1 MAKGAEKVTVE
12 TLQEMK
18 RNRQRIAA
26 MVCYDDQ
33 MAQILDRAGADVLSV
48 GDSVGRTFLGQ
59 TAEEHTTV
67 DMMIMFCRA
76 VVRGAKRA
84 LVNCDMPTSI
94 VNDPNVTAEAARR
107 IAGEAGPSTVKV
119 DIREDME
126 KFFPSVEAAAKT
138 GVIGLYPQ
146 IGFSH
151 LVRESGQDKLDY
163 ICKKAQALEAIGAKM
178 TDLTGVSPEIYAAA
192 SAAVRI
198 PVIGGQSGPEAD
210 GRIYVSAPLVGY
222 NAAMLDQDAGTGN
235 AARYVFEIAREAIAN
250 VHAGTFN
257 SA

>member
-1 MAKGAEKVTVE
+1 VANGAERVTID
-12 TLQEMK
+12 TLHEMK

-26 MVCYDDQ
+26 IVCYDYQ
-33 MAQILDRAGADVLSV
+33 MAQIADRAGADVLSV

-59 TAEEHTTV
+59 TDQEHTTV

-94 VNDPNVTAEAARR
+94 VHDPTATAEAARR

-126 KFFPSVEAAAKT
+126 KFFPAVEAVAKT
-138 GVIGLYPQ
+138 GLIAVYPQ

-151 LVRESGQDKLDY
+151 LVRESGQDKLEY
-163 ICKKAQALEAIGAKM
+163 ICKKAQELEAIGAKM
-178 TDLTGVSPEIYAAA
+178 LDLTGVSPEIYKAA
-192 SAAVRI
+192 SAAVKM

-222 NAAMLDQDAGTGN
+222 TAALLEKDDGKES
-235 AARYVFEIAREAIAN
+235 AARYIFDVAKQAIDN
-250 VHAGTFN
+250 VHAGTF
-257 SA
+257 SS

>member
-1 MAKGAEKVTVE
+1 MANEGEKVTVE
-12 TLQEMK
+12 TLHEMK

-26 MVCYDDQ
+26 MVCYDHQ

-67 DMMIMFCRA
+67 DMMILFCRA
-76 VVRGAKRA
+76 VVRGTKRA

-94 VNDPNVTAEAARR
+94 VSDPTATADAARR
-107 IAGEAGPSTVKV
+107 IAGEAGPDTVKV

-126 KFFPSVEAAAKT
+126 KFFPAVEAVAKT
-138 GVIGLYPQ
+138 GVIAVYPQ

-151 LVRESGQDKLDY
+151 LVRESGQDKLEY
-163 ICKKAQALEAIGAKM
+163 ICKKAQALEAVGAKM
-178 TDLTGVSPEIYAAA
+178 LDLTGVSPEIYAAA
-192 SAAVRI
+192 RSAVQM

-222 NAAMLDQDAGTGN
+222 NAALLDQDGGAHN
-235 AARYVFEIAREAIAN
+235 AARFIFEIARQAITN
-250 VHAGTFN
+250 VHAGTF
-257 SA
+257 

>member
-1 MAKGAEKVTVE
+1 MANVAERVTIE
-12 TLQEMK
+12 TLHEMK

-26 MVCYDDQ
+26 VVCYDHQ

-48 GDSVGRTFLGQ
+48 GDSVGRTYLGQ
-59 TAEEHTTV
+59 TAEENTTV

-84 LVNCDMPTSI
+84 LVNCDMPTT
-94 VNDPNVTAEAARR
+94 VVTDPKAAAEAARR

-126 KFFPSVEAAAKT
+126 QFFPAVEAVANT
-138 GVIGLYPQ
+138 GVIAVYPQ
-146 IGFSH
+146 IGYSH
-151 LVRESGQDKLDY
+151 LVKESSQEKLEY
-163 ICKKAQALEAIGAKM
+163 ICKKAQALEAVGAKM
-178 TDLTGVSPEIYAAA
+178 LDLTGVSPEIY
-192 SAAVRI
+192 SAARDAVKM

-222 NAAMLDQDAGTGN
+222 NAAVLDQSDSTAHFIF
-235 AARYVFEIAREAIAN
+235 AIAQKAIAN
-250 VHAGTFN
+250 VHAGTFKP
-257 SA
+257 

>member
-1 MAKGAEKVTVE
+1 VANGTQKVTIE
-12 TLQEMK
+12 TLHEMK

-26 MVCYDDQ
+26 AVCYDYQ

-59 TAEEHTTV
+59 TDGESTTV

-76 VVRGAKRA
+76 VVRGAKRP

-94 VNDPNVTAEAARR
+94 VNDPKATAEAARR

-126 KFFPSVEAAAKT
+126 KFFPSVEAVANT
-138 GVIGLYPQ
+138 GVIAVYPQ

-151 LVRESGQDKLDY
+151 LVRESGQEKLDY
-163 ICKKAQALEAIGAKM
+163 ICKKAQALEAAGAKM
-178 TDLTGVSPEIYAAA
+178 LDLTGVAPEIYAAA
-192 SAAVRI
+192 REAVKM

-222 NAAMLDQDAGTGN
+222 NAALLDQEGTDS
-235 AARYVFEIAREAIAN
+235 AARYIYNIAQKALAN
-250 VHAGTFN
+250 VHAGTF
-257 SA
+257 SS

>member
-1 MAKGAEKVTVE
+1 MAKGTEKVTVE
-12 TLQEMK
+12 TLLEMK
-18 RNRQRIAA
+18 RNRQYIAA
-26 MVCYDDQ
+26 TVCYDYQ

-94 VNDPNVTAEAARR
+94 VSNPATTAEAARR

-126 KFFPSVEAAAKT
+126 KFFPAVEAVTKS
-138 GVIGLYPQ
+138 GVIHVYPQ

-151 LVRESGQDKLDY
+151 LLREGGQEKLEY
-163 ICKKAQALEAIGAKM
+163 ICKKAQALENIGAKM
-178 TDLTGVSPEIYAAA
+178 LDLTGVSTEIYAAA
-192 SAAVRI
+192 RDAVKI
-198 PVIGGQSGPEAD
+198 PVIGGQTGPEAD
-210 GRIYVSAPLVGY
+210 GHIYVSAPLVGY
-222 NAAMLDQDAGTGN
+222 NAALLDQQDTKHN
-235 AARYVFEIAREAIAN
+235 AARYIFEIANQAVAN
-250 VHAGTFN
+250 IHAGKY
-257 SA
+257 

>member
-1 MAKGAEKVTVE
+1 VANVAEKVTIE
-12 TLQEMK
+12 TLHEMK

-26 MVCYDDQ
+26 MVCYDYQ
-33 MAQILDRAGADVLSV
+33 MAQVLDRAGADVLSV

-59 TAEEHTTV
+59 TNEEHTTV
-67 DMMIMFCRA
+67 DMMILFCRA

-94 VNDPNVTAEAARR
+94 VSDPAVTAEAARR

-126 KFFPSVEAAAKT
+126 KFFPAVEAVAKT
-138 GVIGLYPQ
+138 GVIAVYPQ

-151 LVRESGQDKLDY
+151 LVRESGQEKLEY

-178 TDLTGVSPEIYAAA
+178 LDLTGVSPEIYAAA
-192 SAAVRI
+192 RAAVKM

-222 NAAMLDQDAGTGN
+222 NAALLDEDDGN
-235 AARYVFEIAREAIAN
+235 ASAARFIFEVAQKAIAN
-250 VHAGTFN
+250 VHAGSF
-257 SA
+257 

>member
-1 MAKGAEKVTVE
+1 
-12 TLQEMK
+12 MK

-26 MVCYDDQ
+26 AVCYDHQ

-59 TAEEHTTV
+59 TEGESPTV
-67 DMMIMFCRA
+67 DIMILFCRA

-94 VNDPNVTAEAARR
+94 VNDPKATVEAARR

-126 KFFPSVEAAAKT
+126 KFFPSVEAVAKT
-138 GVIGLYPQ
+138 GVIAVYPQ

-151 LVRESGQDKLDY
+151 LVRESGQEKLDY
-163 ICKKAQALEAIGAKM
+163 ICKTAQALEAVGAKM
-178 TDLTGVSPEIYAAA
+178 LDLTGVSPEIYAAA
-192 SAAVRI
+192 SKAVKM

-222 NAAMLDQDAGTGN
+222 TAALLDSGEGKPS
-235 AARYVFEIAREAIAN
+235 AARFIFDVAQKAITD
-250 VHAGTFN
+250 VHAGTFKP
-257 SA
+257 

>member
-1 MAKGAEKVTVE
+1 MANGAGKVTIE
-12 TLQEMK
+12 TLHEMK

-26 MVCYDDQ
+26 VVCYDYQ
-33 MAQILDRAGADVLSV
+33 MAQIADRAGADVLSV

-59 TAEEHTTV
+59 TDEEHTTV
-67 DMMIMFCRA
+67 DMMILFCRA

-94 VNDPNVTAEAARR
+94 VSDPKATAEAARR
-107 IAGEAGPSTVKV
+107 IAGEAGPAAVKV

-126 KFFPSVEAAAKT
+126 RFFPSVEAVAQT
-138 GVIGLYPQ
+138 GVIAVYPQ

-151 LVRESGQDKLDY
+151 LLRESGQDKLEY
-163 ICKKAQALEAIGAKM
+163 ICKTAQALEAVGAKM
-178 TDLTGVSPEIYAAA
+178 LDLTGVAPEIYAAA
-192 SAAVRI
+192 REAVRM

-222 NAAMLDQDAGTGN
+222 SAALLGEADRPS
-235 AARYVFEIAREAIAN
+235 AARYIFDVAQKAIEN
-250 VHAGTFN
+250 VHGGTF
-257 SA
+257 SAG

>member
-1 MAKGAEKVTVE
+1 MAKVAERVTIE
-12 TLQEMK
+12 TLHEMK

-26 MVCYDDQ
+26 VVCYDHQ

-48 GDSVGRTFLGQ
+48 GDSVGRTYLGQ
-59 TAEEHTTV
+59 TAEENTTV

-84 LVNCDMPTSI
+84 LVNCDMPTS
-94 VNDPNVTAEAARR
+94 VVSDPKAAAEAARR

-126 KFFPSVEAAAKT
+126 QFFPAVEAVANT
-138 GVIGLYPQ
+138 GVIAVYPQ
-146 IGFSH
+146 IGYSH
-151 LVRESGQDKLDY
+151 LVKESSQEKLEY
-163 ICKKAQALEAIGAKM
+163 ICKKAQALEAVGAKM
-178 TDLTGVSPEIYAAA
+178 LDLTGVSSEIYAAA
-192 SAAVRI
+192 RDAVKM

-222 NAAMLDQDAGTGN
+222 NAAVLDQSDSTAHFI
-235 AARYVFEIAREAIAN
+235 FEIAQQAIAN
-250 VHAGTFN
+250 VHAGTFKP
-257 SA
+257 